1 MSEFDAT
8 RRGPIPG
15 VLVAAITALISGV
28 SVFVNSYGVRAIAQP
43 AVYTTAKNLV
53 AAVVLA
59 GLTLGASRLGSGR
72 GWVAARRWI
81 TRPATA
87 KGDPLA
93 EAWRSWSIGRWL
105 AVAYVGVI
113 GGGAAFILFFEGLAH
128 TQATPGAFLHDGLVV
143 WVALMATPLLRERL
157 SGWNVAAI
165 ALLMGGQV
173 AVLGGI
179 GHLSL
184 GRGDVL
190 VLVAT
195 WLWAI
200 EVIICK
206 RLLFEIAPATV
217 SLIRMGVGS
226 AVLVAYLA
234 VNGAISVLINL
245 SPSELGWALL
255 TGLLLAGYV
264 GTWMTAL
271 ARARAVDVTSV
282 LVASTVVTSLLSA
295 IAGTSP
301 VVSPEVFGLVLIALG
316 VAILFRFGTRRVVA

>member
-1 MSEFDAT
+1 MNVFDAP
-8 RRGPIPG
+8 RRGSIPG
-15 VLVAAITALISGV
+15 IQVAAITALISGV
-28 SVFVNSYGVRAIAQP
+28 SVFVNSYGVHAIAQP
-43 AVYTTAKNLV
+43 AVYTTAKNVV
-53 AAVVLA
+53 AAAVLA
-59 GLTLGASRLGSGR
+59 GLALGATRLGSG
-72 GWVAARRWI
+72 WVAGRRWI
-81 TRPATA
+81 TRPVARNGA
-87 KGDPLA
+87 ISA
-93 EAWRSWSIGRWL
+93 EGWRSWSSARWL

-113 GGGAAFILFFEGLAH
+113 GGGAAFILFFDGLAR
-128 TQATPGAFLHDGLVV
+128 TEATPAAFLHDGLVV
-143 WVALMATPLLRERL
+143 WVAILAVPLLRERL
-157 SGWNVAAI
+157 NGWNLAAI
-165 ALLMGGQV
+165 GLLMGGQV

-226 AVLVAYLA
+226 AVLLAYLA
-234 VNGAISVLINL
+234 VTGTMSVLINL
-245 SPSELGWALL
+245 SASQLGWALL

-271 ARARAVDVTSV
+271 SRARAVDVTSV
-282 LVASTVVTSLLSA
+282 LVASTVITTLLSA
-295 IAGTSP
+295 IAGTVP
-301 VVSPEVFGLVLIALG
+301 VAPEVFGLVLIALG
-316 VAILFRFGTRRVVA
+316 VAVLFLLGTRQAVA

>member
-1 MSEFDAT
+1 MNVFDAT
-8 RRGPIPG
+8 RRAPIPG
-15 VLVAAITALISGV
+15 VQVAAITALISGV
-28 SVFVNSYGVRAIAQP
+28 SVFVNSYGVHAIAQP

-59 GLTLGASRLGSGR
+59 GLALGATRLGPGR
-72 GWVAARRWI
+72 GWVAGRRWI
-81 TRPATA
+81 TRPVARNGA
-87 KGDPLA
+87 VSNEG
-93 EAWRSWSIGRWL
+93 WRSWSRGRWL
-105 AVAYVGVI
+105 ALAYVGVI
-113 GGGAAFILFFEGLAH
+113 GGGAAFILFFEGLAR
-128 TQATPGAFLHDGLVV
+128 TQATPAAFLHDGLVV
-143 WVALMATPLLRERL
+143 WVAILAVPLLRERL
-157 SGWNVAAI
+157 NAWNLAAI
-165 ALLMGGQV
+165 GLLMGGQV

-206 RLLFEIAPATV
+206 RLLFEIAPATI
-217 SLIRMGVGS
+217 SLIRMGLGS
-226 AVLVAYLA
+226 TVLLAYLA
-234 VNGAISVLINL
+234 VTGTISVLINL
-245 SPSELGWALL
+245 SASQLGWALL

-271 ARARAVDVTSV
+271 SRARAVDVTSV

-295 IAGTSP
+295 MAGTAP
-301 VVSPEVFGLVLIALG
+301 VAPEVFGLVLIALG
-316 VAILFRFGTRRVVA
+316 VAVLFLLGTRQAVA